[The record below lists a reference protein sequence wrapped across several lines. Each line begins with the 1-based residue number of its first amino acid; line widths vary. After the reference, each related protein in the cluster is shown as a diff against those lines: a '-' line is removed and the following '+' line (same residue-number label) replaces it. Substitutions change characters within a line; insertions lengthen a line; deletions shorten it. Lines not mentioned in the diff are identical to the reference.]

1 MFGIKSVYFILSF
14 RCRLF
19 ENLRMLPHA
28 PGVQVQAI
36 PEDAINDESD
46 DEDKVDKDER
56 LPQSDKDKRIVP
68 DNEYSDSEDEG
79 EGGRRDNRS
88 FKGQRKRPRLDK
100 PNDTKPVE
108 TTEIKDEK
116 ETKSELHQK
125 LTKFLCL

>member
-1 MFGIKSVYFILSF
+1 
-14 RCRLF
+14 
-19 ENLRMLPHA
+19 MLPHA

-36 PEDAINDESD
+36 PEDAVNDESD

-100 PNDTKPVE
+100 TNDTKPPVE
-108 TTEIKDEK
+108 GGEVKEEK
-116 ETKSELHQK
+116 ETKSKYSQWH
-125 LTKFLCL
+125 

>member
-1 MFGIKSVYFILSF
+1 MYIIKKKTRCNVCNLDFIF
-14 RCRLF
+14 RLF

-28 PGVQVQAI
+28 PGVQVQTI

-68 DNEYSDSEDEG
+68 DNEFSDSEDEG

-88 FKGQRKRPRLDK
+88 YKGQRKRPRLEK
-100 PNDTKPVE
+100 TPDTKPVE
-108 TTEIKDEK
+108 PEVKEEK
-116 ETKSELHQK
+116 EVKSE
-125 LTKFLCL
+125 